1 MMAQPSWF
9 GGNGKSSY
17 SQKVKI
23 KNDLSSPR
31 DHSRVV
37 GMVEPL
43 YASIPKLG
51 SGSSISCKEFAEWYG
66 LCVEGL
72 NPKCIRLPKY

>member
-17 SQKVKI
+17 LRKVKI
-23 KNDLSSPR
+23 KNDLSISKG
-31 DHSRVV
+31 HSRVV
-37 GMVEPL
+37 GMVAPL

-51 SGSSISCKEFAEWYG
+51 NGSSISCKEFAEWYG
-66 LCVEGL
+66 LCIAF
-72 NPKCIRLPKY
+72 NHKY